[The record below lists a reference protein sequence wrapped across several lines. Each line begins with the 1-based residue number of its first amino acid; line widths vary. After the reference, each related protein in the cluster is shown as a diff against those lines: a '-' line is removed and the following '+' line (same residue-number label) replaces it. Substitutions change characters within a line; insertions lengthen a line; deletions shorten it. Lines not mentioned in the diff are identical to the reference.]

1 MPDEIPEH
9 LEDMWLTFTASMG
22 IIADKQAL
30 TLQDIINRMLSSGM
44 SKAEVKANLIQD
56 LREGG
61 QIFGDFRKQF
71 KSTVKWGVEETAR
84 RESTV
89 GVDLDT
95 ELWEWLAIADN
106 KICGDCADR
115 ALEEP
120 KKYAEWQTAGLPGSG
135 ATVCQQNCRCRLV
148 ILESIEKPKS
158 GIVLSKQGS

>member
-71 KSTVKWGVEETAR
+71 KSTGE
-84 RESTV
+84 
-89 GVDLDT
+89 
-95 ELWEWLAIADN
+95 
-106 KICGDCADR
+106 
-115 ALEEP
+115 
-120 KKYAEWQTAGLPGSG
+120 
-135 ATVCQQNCRCRLV
+135 
-148 ILESIEKPKS
+148 
-158 GIVLSKQGS
+158 